1 MSKTSRRGALKIA
14 GVLASLG
21 VANSPLGR
29 ALAANAGT
37 ATAADVVAAQARL
50 GGACVS
56 AFPVL
61 TPSSV
66 RKELAEAG
74 LDGAS
79 GPDSTRR
86 ILQAIKSDFE
96 SGRML
101 QVDGW
106 YLARTEALIYA
117 DVYYAARIG

>member
-1 MSKTSRRGALKIA
+1 MSKTSRRGALKVA

-21 VANSPLGR
+21 LANSPLGR
-29 ALAANAGT
+29 ALAANADT
-37 ATAADVVAAQARL
+37 SAAADVVAAQARL

-66 RKELAEAG
+66 REELAEVG
-74 LDGAS
+74 LDGAA
-79 GPDSTRR
+79 GPDLTRR
-86 ILQAIKSDFE
+86 ILQAIRSDFE

-117 DVYYAARIG
+117 EAYYTARIA

>member
-37 ATAADVVAAQARL
+37 AAAADVVAAQARL

-74 LDGAS
+74 LEGAS

-86 ILQAIKSDFE
+86 VLQAIKSDFE